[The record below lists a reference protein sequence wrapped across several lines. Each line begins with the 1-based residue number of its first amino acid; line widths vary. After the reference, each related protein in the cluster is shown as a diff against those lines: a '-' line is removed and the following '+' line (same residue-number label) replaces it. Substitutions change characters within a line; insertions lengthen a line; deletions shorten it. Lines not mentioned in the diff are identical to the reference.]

1 MSDATLDFGSA
12 LLADRAAPEASE
24 IPSVNLSIIIP
35 TRNRCHV
42 LISKT
47 LPAMF
52 SQRLRSG
59 SFEIVIVVDGST
71 DGTSRELAKLQPG
84 NPLRFIEQDNRGPST
99 ARNAGIRVAHGEY
112 ILFLD
117 DDIIC
122 GPNLF
127 QQHLDAHSGSGPA
140 LVYGPISIAP
150 DAPPSV
156 LKYAN
161 EKWYQEYY
169 EKINEQNGVRLP
181 QDDYLISNSS
191 MPRQVLIDCGGFDET
206 MTAKE
211 DYELGLRLWNQGIE
225 FKYVREAVAFEYFQ
239 KSIQYVL
246 KNDGKAFG
254 ETDVLLARKFPEYRP
269 HSPLAGLGRMAGWK
283 RGLRQIYAAL
293 PFNPISLLNGP
304 LWVCDRLCNFPV
316 MRKISRRL
324 LGLGRSFVEFCS
336 AARQQGSWHALV
348 RAFGMRLPVLLY
360 HHVGPHRPGTISGL
374 TVSPERFEKHVS
386 WLAKR
391 RYQGICPADWLK
403 WRREGKGLPD
413 KPILFTFDDAYADLV
428 EYAFPT
434 LHRYGFG
441 ASVYVVTGQ
450 LGGTNAWDEARG
462 YGTLDLMTAEQIR
475 EWSAKG
481 IEFGAHSRTHANLPT
496 LSHSELTDEVVG
508 SAKDLESIIG
518 SPVVSFAYPYGF
530 HNQAVD
536 DCVRGAYDL
545 AFIADDWDEGL
556 NDLQSDP
563 HLLRRTMVQTDDSLF
578 ALECRARFGR
588 YPFLEMGNRLR
599 QRVALRT
606 RLKRLT
612 ATSTGSPTDKSRKG

>member
-1 MSDATLDFGSA
+1 MSDATLHFGSA
-12 LLADRAAPEASE
+12 LLADTAAPQASE
-24 IPSVNLSIIIP
+24 GPPVNLSIIIP
-35 TRNRCHV
+35 TRNRCQV
-42 LISKT
+42 LISKA

-84 NPLRFIEQDNRGPST
+84 NPLRFIEQANRGPST
-99 ARNAGIRVAHGEY
+99 ARNAGIRVARVSTY
-112 ILFLD
+112 SSWMTTSSAVQIFFSNTSMRIPAPD
-117 DDIIC
+117 R
-122 GPNLF
+122 
-127 QQHLDAHSGSGPA
+127 A

-169 EKINEQNGVRLP
+169 AKINEQNGVRLP

-191 MPRQVLIDCGGFDET
+191 IPRQVLVDCGGFDET

-211 DYELGLRLWNQGIE
+211 DYELGLRLWNRGIE

-254 ETDVLLARKFPEYRP
+254 QTDVLLARKFPEYRP

-304 LWVCDRLCNFPV
+304 LWICDRLCSFPV
-316 MRKISRRL
+316 MRRISRRL
-324 LGLGRSFVEFCS
+324 LGLGRSFVEFRS

-374 TVSPERFEKHVS
+374 TVSPERFEKHVR
-386 WLAKR
+386 WLAR
-391 RYQGICPADWLK
+391 RGYQGIRSADWLK

-428 EYAFPT
+428 KYAFPI

-450 LGGTNAWDEARG
+450 LWRNQRMGRSSR
-462 YGTLDLMTAEQIR
+462 IR
-475 EWSAKG
+475 N
-481 IEFGAHSRTHANLPT
+481 T
-496 LSHSELTDEVVG
+496 
-508 SAKDLESIIG
+508 
-518 SPVVSFAYPYGF
+518 
-530 HNQAVD
+530 
-536 DCVRGAYDL
+536 
-545 AFIADDWDEGL
+545 
-556 NDLQSDP
+556 
-563 HLLRRTMVQTDDSLF
+563 
-578 ALECRARFGR
+578 
-588 YPFLEMGNRLR
+588 
-599 QRVALRT
+599 
-606 RLKRLT
+606 
-612 ATSTGSPTDKSRKG
+612 